1 MSRWRSWL
9 LLGIVVAALIGSAL
23 VVLGIGAVRVPVSD
37 VARVVARRFRLIE
50 GADVT
55 VLNDQIVWQ
64 MRAPRVIGSMAVG
77 ALLAM
82 CGAVLQTLTGNDLA
96 DPYLLGISSGASVGA
111 VFVLIVGISSTLG
124 QSVLMTLASFIG
136 AVVALVM
143 VLTMATGR
151 SGELPA
157 GRTILAGVAVGQL
170 CGAAVSVMIMIFGE
184 SNAARSALSWTLG
197 SFAGLR
203 WGSTITLVV
212 ATVPALVVGMA
223 LCHVLDA
230 FAFGDISAMSLGV
243 PVNTVRWAIM
253 VSTALLTA
261 LSVAFAGPI
270 GFVGLT
276 VPHIV
281 RFWTGSRHVRLL
293 PISALAGALLMV
305 WSDTT
310 ARCLRPDT
318 EIPVG
323 VITAIVG
330 APVLV
335 VLLRRQA
342 SRS

>member
-1 MSRWRSWL
+1 WL

-223 LCHVLDA
+223 LCHILDA

-253 VSTALLTA
+253 VSTALLT
-261 LSVAFAGPI
+261 
-270 GFVGLT
+270 
-276 VPHIV
+276 
-281 RFWTGSRHVRLL
+281 
-293 PISALAGALLMV
+293 
-305 WSDTT
+305 
-310 ARCLRPDT
+310 
-318 EIPVG
+318 
-323 VITAIVG
+323 
-330 APVLV
+330 
-335 VLLRRQA
+335 
-342 SRS
+342 

>member
-23 VVLGIGAVRVPVSD
+23 VVLGIGAVPVPVSD

-151 SGELPA
+151 SGGIACRPNNLGRCGRGPVVRSSGVGDDHDLRGVECGPFSSVMDPWVLRRAEVGIDDHAGCCHRAGA
-157 GRTILAGVAVGQL
+157 GR
-170 CGAAVSVMIMIFGE
+170 
-184 SNAARSALSWTLG
+184 R
-197 SFAGLR
+197 
-203 WGSTITLVV
+203 
-212 ATVPALVVGMA
+212 
-223 LCHVLDA
+223 D
-230 FAFGDISAMSLGV
+230 
-243 PVNTVRWAIM
+243 
-253 VSTALLTA
+253 
-261 LSVAFAGPI
+261 
-270 GFVGLT
+270 GFV
-276 VPHIV
+276 PH
-281 RFWTGSRHVRLL
+281 
-293 PISALAGALLMV
+293 P
-305 WSDTT
+305 
-310 ARCLRPDT
+310 
-318 EIPVG
+318 
-323 VITAIVG
+323 
-330 APVLV
+330 
-335 VLLRRQA
+335 
-342 SRS
+342 